1 MTQNKIKI
9 YNKIFLFQ
17 TLYLSQES
25 NLKIFKIQIKLVDWI
40 DWIWMF
46 TYQQIIILCENE
58 RNFEK
63 TFYFWNFFFFKIE
76 HIIKSVFLKQ
86 EV

>member
-25 NLKIFKIQIKLVDWI
+25 NLKVFKIQIKLVDWI
-40 DWIWMF
+40 D
-46 TYQQIIILCENE
+46 
-58 RNFEK
+58 
-63 TFYFWNFFFFKIE
+63 
-76 HIIKSVFLKQ
+76 
-86 EV
+86 